1 MTEDEY
7 DKFIPIQK
15 EYVKNAYKK
24 FYSIHKS
31 DFDRLQKIIDA
42 VPETP
47 EEKAKMN
54 ALKNAIQ
61 NKIDAVHNEAIKAA
75 KRKIG
80 LTQK

>member
-1 MTEDEY
+1 MIE
-7 DKFIPIQK
+7 
-15 EYVKNAYKK
+15 
-24 FYSIHKS
+24 
-31 DFDRLQKIIDA
+31 A